1 VKYTS
6 VLLAVRDMER
16 SRRFYREVLGLEVT
30 ADFGANVT
38 LTGGISLQTA
48 DTWEKLIRRKDDEIV
63 FRNNAAEL
71 YFEEDRIGD
80 FAAKLAAMPDIVYV
94 HPLLEHPWG
103 QRAVRFYDPD
113 GHIIEVGE
121 NMAAAVQRFLDSG
134 LSVGETAARMDVPE
148 DYVRTCRALRRTP
161 DAEPPTRGG

>member
-1 VKYTS
+1 MRYVS
-6 VLLAVRDMER
+6 ALLAVRDME
-16 SRRFYREVLGLEVT
+16 SSKRFYRTVLGLEVV

-48 DTWEKLIRRKDDEIV
+48 DTWAKLIRRETGEIV
-63 FRNNAAEL
+63 FRNLAAEL
-71 YFEEDRIGD
+71 YFEEDRIDD
-80 FAAKLAAMPDIVYV
+80 FAAKLAAVPDLAYV

-121 NMAAAVQRFLDSG
+121 NMAVVVRRFLDNG
-134 LSVGETAARMDVPE
+134 LSIRETAARMDVPE
-148 DYVRTCRALRRTP
+148 AYVRSCLA
-161 DAEPPTRGG
+161 

>member
-1 VKYTS
+1 
-6 VLLAVRDMER
+6 ME
-16 SRRFYREVLGLEVT
+16 SSKRFYRTVLGLEVV

-48 DTWEKLIRRKDDEIV
+48 DTWAKLIRRETGEIV
-63 FRNNAAEL
+63 FRNLAAEL
-71 YFEEDRIGD
+71 YFEEDRIDD
-80 FAAKLAAMPDIVYV
+80 FAAKLAAVPDLAYV

-121 NMAAAVQRFLDSG
+121 NMAVVVRRFLDNG
-134 LSVGETAARMDVPE
+134 LSIRETAARMDVPE
-148 DYVRTCRALRRTP
+148 AYVRSCLA
-161 DAEPPTRGG
+161 

>member
-1 VKYTS
+1 MRYTS

-38 LTGGISLQTA
+38 LTGGIVLQTA
-48 DTWEKLIRRKDDEIV
+48 DSWAKLLGRAEDEIV
-63 FRNNAAEL
+63 FRNHASEL
-71 YFEEDRIGD
+71 YLEEDRIDD
-80 FAAKLAAMPDIVYV
+80 FAAKLAAMPGIAYV

-113 GHIIEVGE
+113 GHVIEVGE
-121 NMAAAVQRFLDSG
+121 SLAVVVRRFLDSG
-134 LSVGETAARMDVPE
+134 LSVRDTAARMDVSE
-148 DYVRTCRALRRTP
+148 DSVRAYLRP
-161 DAEPPTRGG
+161 